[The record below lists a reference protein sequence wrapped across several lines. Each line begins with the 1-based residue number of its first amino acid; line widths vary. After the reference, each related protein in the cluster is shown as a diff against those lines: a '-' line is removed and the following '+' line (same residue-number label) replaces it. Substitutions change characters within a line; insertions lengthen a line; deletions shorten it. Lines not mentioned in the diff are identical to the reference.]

1 MKKIQENNLNFILAN
16 QKISYVK
23 ILDKTGGTKLFS
35 TDYNMK
41 LTPEQVAN
49 EIKKFSN
56 ESGLKDFTVQLKSSY
71 SNKQSIEYEV
81 TMNGNQTANNN
92 PMDINAE
99 VERQVKN
106 ILERHQ
112 LEQEK
117 REVAEEKARLRMWGE
132 KLQHVATPL
141 VNGIVQKYFAPLM
154 MQGLEVPEESNENI
168 DNTGLTQEQK
178 NCAEAIDIFLKLF
191 TSEEIL
197 KIAKMVQANK
207 DLQNKIKLGISFS

>member
-1 MKKIQENNLNFILAN
+1 MKRIQENNLNFILAN

-56 ESGLKDFTVQLKSSY
+56 ESGLKDFVVQLKSSY
-71 SNKQSIEYEV
+71 SNKEAIEYEV
-81 TMNGNQTANNN
+81 TMNGNQTTNIN
-92 PMDINAE
+92 PMDINTE

-117 REVAEEKARLRMWGE
+117 KEIAEEKARLRMWGE

-154 MQGLEVPEESNENI
+154 MQGLDTSEQINENL
-168 DNTGLTQEQK
+168 DHTGLTQEQK
-178 NCAEAIDIFLKLF
+178 NCAEAIEMFLEIFS
-191 TSEEIL
+191 SEDIL
-197 KIAKMVQANK
+197 KIAKMVKASE